1 MKKISVLFVKFARE
15 EKKESTSLKL
25 VGVWNERNKNR
36 NNIQLENWY
45 ICSRNT
51 LCYHQSVYNN
61 VLKFIQFLELQIS
74 LDYLFL
80 LNYNSPFFFF
90 NFDRDRISCKHRRDF
105 FSLYD
110 YSSIDKKKRKSHFT
124 SMYVFFTPS
133 YDYLIVI
140 IDFIDRI
147 YIYII

>member
-25 VGVWNERNKNR
+25 VGVWNGRNKNR

-80 LNYNSPFFFF
+80 LNYNSPFFFL
-90 NFDRDRISCKHRRDF
+90 ISIEIVFRANIAAT
-105 FSLYD
+105 FSLYTIIPR
-110 YSSIDKKKRKSHFT
+110 STKKKEKSFH
-124 SMYVFFTPS
+124 VNVRFFHSILRLPNRNYRFYRS
-133 YDYLIVI
+133 Y
-140 IDFIDRI
+140 I

>member
-25 VGVWNERNKNR
+25 VGVWNGRNKNR

-80 LNYNSPFFFF
+80 LNYNSPFFFL
-90 NFDRDRISCKHRRDF
+90 ISIEIVFRANSAATFSLYTIIPRSTKKKGKVISRQCTF
-105 FSLYD
+105 FSLHPT
-110 YSSIDKKKRKSHFT
+110 IT
-124 SMYVFFTPS
+124 
-133 YDYLIVI
+133 
-140 IDFIDRI
+140 
-147 YIYII
+147 